1 MISVVVLTA
10 KATTLTIK
18 ETSGIRQ
25 WYNLQTRR
33 LFMTDA
39 ERRSVEDFYAHRAL
53 VLKRIQQALKEQNAK
68 TRK

>member
-1 MISVVVLTA
+1 ML
-10 KATTLTIK
+10 LD
-18 ETSGIRQ
+18 
-25 WYNLQTRR
+25 LQR